1 MVCLTQTV
9 FLALESTI
17 THFWVHNKEGKA
29 SHRRNELK
37 GENAIN
43 SLECA
48 RKDAFKEYLDA
59 RVTRENRSLVELRD
73 KSSPSRL
80 FVEERVEAFPCNSIS
95 LRFFH
100 DCIIAPIADLLEGD
114 ELSIVPDGPLCLAP

>member
-17 THFWVHNKEGKA
+17 THFWVRNKEGKA
-29 SHRRNELK
+29 SHKRK

-48 RKDAFKEYLDA
+48 RKDVFKEYLDT
-59 RVTRENRSLVELRD
+59 RVTCENRSLVELTD